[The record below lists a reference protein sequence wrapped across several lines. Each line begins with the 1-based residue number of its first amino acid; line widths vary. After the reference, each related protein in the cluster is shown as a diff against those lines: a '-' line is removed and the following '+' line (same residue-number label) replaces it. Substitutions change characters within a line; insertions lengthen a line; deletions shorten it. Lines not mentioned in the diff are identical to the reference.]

1 MGDMTICGAVETWM
15 LLKNF
20 PNPQMNQNLP
30 KRELNTNRGNWMGTA
45 FAVVVA
51 FVVGFVVDMYFG
63 TKILSKLETLLNQTE
78 ANVIAAVKTELG
90 KLTVKL

>member
-1 MGDMTICGAVETWM
+1 
-15 LLKNF
+15 
-20 PNPQMNQNLP
+20 
-30 KRELNTNRGNWMGTA
+30 MGTA